1 MESDRSQTTEIY
13 RNYEITSSA
22 VGWFVVLPDE
32 DGAILRPSRDEA
44 HAAVDQRILES
55 MRGK

>member
-1 MESDRSQTTEIY
+1 MTETTEIY
-13 RNYEITSSA
+13 RGYEITSSV

-32 DGAILRPSRDEA
+32 DGAILRSSRDEVRA
-44 HAAVDQRILES
+44 VVDQRILES